1 MLFLAF
7 YFILYFLFSTFFKF
21 LFLLCYLCLS
31 LSFFVS
37 LFFSSLP
44 LLDVRSLLVFLFIFT
59 SFIRSISVCYFFFSY
74 VLSGM
79 CAFASTQR
87 RPKQRDAFRS
97 RYRRE
102 KILHESVY
110 LGKRLRLPHCI
121 EELPFS
127 FTPCQ
132 VLRQCAGVNGRC
144 RFKGVLRFI
153 ADDTKVTLSQNIFTL
168 L

>member
-44 LLDVRSLLVFLFIFT
+44 LLNVRSLLVFLFIFT

-87 RPKQRDAFRS
+87 RPKQRDAFS
-97 RYRRE
+97 VAATVERRF
-102 KILHESVY
+102 Y
-110 LGKRLRLPHCI
+110 TR
-121 EELPFS
+121 
-127 FTPCQ
+127 
-132 VLRQCAGVNGRC
+132 A
-144 RFKGVLRFI
+144 
-153 ADDTKVTLSQNIFTL
+153 FTL
-168 L
+168 VNVYGCRIASRNCRSLSLRAKCSDSVRG